1 MTEIGGG
8 RFDLRGRSL
17 RVMAARGT
25 IINAFFMV
33 ALTALGF
40 LRGFILARFVSTTEY
55 GVWGVLIVSLGTLLW
70 LKQVG
75 IGDKYI
81 QQEDDDQELAF
92 QRAFTLELMVTG
104 VLATLVAL
112 AIPLVAVA
120 YGENEVVL
128 PGLVLLL
135 VLPAL
140 ALQAPLWVFY
150 RRMNFMRQRL
160 LQSVEPVVGFVV
172 SIVLAVAGAGYWAL
186 VIGILVGSWT
196 SALAAVRASPYRL
209 ALRFD
214 RVTLREYMSFSWPLF
229 LVSGA
234 GILVAQ
240 ASLLGV
246 TRELGLAAAGA
257 VTLAA
262 SISQFTDRVDQIV
275 TGTLYP
281 AICAVAQDTRLL
293 HESFV
298 KSNRLAL
305 IWAIPF
311 GVGLALFGDDLVHFA
326 LGDDWEPAVVLI
338 QAFGLIAAANHFGFN
353 WDAYFRARA
362 DTRPIGVTAIS
373 GAIVFLVVLF
383 PLLHEYD
390 LAGLAYAF
398 AIQTGVQLIVRAAY
412 LRRLFAGFGLM
423 RHALRAVTPSVP
435 AVALVLLLRALQDDE
450 RTGLEAMAELA
461 LYIGV
466 TAAATLVVER
476 ALLREA
482 IGYVRGRGAT
492 AAPLASPGDGA
503 GG

>member
-1 MTEIGGG
+1 MSEPGGG

-17 RVMAARGT
+17 RVVAARGT
-25 IINAFFMV
+25 IVNASFMV

-40 LRGFILARFVSTTEY
+40 LRGFILARYVSTTDY

-81 QQEDDDQELAF
+81 QQDDEDQELAF

-104 VLATLVAL
+104 LLALLVAT
-112 AIPLVAVA
+112 AIPLVALV
-120 YGENEVVL
+120 YGEHEIVL

-150 RRMNFMRQRL
+150 RRMNFVRQRL
-160 LQSVEPVVGFVV
+160 LQSIEPVVGFVV
-172 SIVLAVAGAGYWAL
+172 SIVLAIAGAGYWAL
-186 VIGILVGSWT
+186 VVGILVGSWT
-196 SALAAVRASPYRL
+196 SALAAVLASPYRL
-209 ALRFD
+209 RIRFD
-214 RVTLREYMSFSWPLF
+214 RVTLREYVSFSWPLF
-229 LVSGA
+229 MVSGA

-281 AICAVAQDTRLL
+281 AICAVADDTRKL

-305 IWAIPF
+305 IWAVPF
-311 GVGLALFGDDLVHFA
+311 GVGLALFGDDLVRFA
-326 LGDDWEPAVVLI
+326 LGEEWEPAVILI
-338 QAFGLIAAANHFGFN
+338 QAFGLVAAANHFGFN
-353 WDAYFRARA
+353 WDAYYRARA
-362 DTRPIGVTAIS
+362 DTRPIGIAAIS
-373 GAIVFLVVLF
+373 GAVVFLAVVV
-383 PLLHEYD
+383 PLLHAYD
-390 LAGLAYAF
+390 LNGLAYAF
-398 AIQTGVQLIVRAAY
+398 ALQTAVQLVVRAAY
-412 LRRLFAGFGLM
+412 LRRLFAGFGLA
-423 RHALRAVTPSVP
+423 RHALRAIMPSIP
-435 AVALVLLLRALQDDE
+435 AVAVVLLVRATEGGE
-450 RTGLEAMAELA
+450 RRGSEAAAELA
-461 LYIGV
+461 LYITI
-466 TAAATLVVER
+466 TAVATLVVER
-476 ALLREA
+476 ALIREA
-482 IGYVRGRGAT
+482 IGYVRGRGGM
-492 AAPLASPGDGA
+492 ASPG
-503 GG
+503 

>member
-1 MTEIGGG
+1 MSDPATG

-17 RVMAARGT
+17 RVVAARGT
-25 IINAFFMV
+25 IVNAVFMV

-40 LRGFILARFVSTTEY
+40 FRGFILARFVSTTDY

-81 QQEDDDQELAF
+81 QQDDEDQELAF
-92 QRAFTLELMVTG
+92 QKAFTLELMVTG
-104 VLATLVAL
+104 LLALLVAT
-112 AIPLVAVA
+112 AIPVVALV
-120 YGENEVVL
+120 YGEREVVL

-150 RRMNFMRQRL
+150 RRMNFVRQRL
-160 LQSVEPVVGFVV
+160 LQSIEPVVGFVV
-172 SIVLAVAGAGYWAL
+172 SIALAVAGAGYWAL
-186 VIGILVGSWT
+186 VVGIVLGSWT
-196 SALAAVRASPYRL
+196 SALAAVLASPYRL
-209 ALRFD
+209 RLRFD
-214 RVTLREYMSFSWPLF
+214 RVTLREYVSFSWPLF

-246 TRELGLAAAGA
+246 TREIGLAAAGA

-281 AICAVAQDTRLL
+281 AICAVADDTRKL

-305 IWAIPF
+305 IWAVPF

-326 LGDDWEPAVVLI
+326 LGDEWQPAVVLI
-338 QAFGLIAAANHFGFN
+338 QAFGLVAAANHFGFN
-353 WDAYFRARA
+353 WDAYYRARG
-362 DTRPIGVTAIS
+362 DTKPIGVAAIS
-373 GAIVFLVVLF
+373 GAAVFLVVII
-383 PLLHEYD
+383 PLLHTYD
-390 LAGLAYAF
+390 LEGLAYAF
-398 AIQTGVQLIVRAAY
+398 ALQTGVQLAVRAAY
-412 LRRLFAGFGLM
+412 LRRLFAGFGLV
-423 RHALRAVTPSVP
+423 RHALRATAPSVP
-435 AVALVLLLRALQDDE
+435 AVALVLAVRLSDSGGRSGGDVL
-450 RTGLEAMAELA
+450 AELA
-461 LYIGV
+461 LYGFV
-466 TAAATLVVER
+466 TAAATLVAEG

-482 IGYVRGRGAT
+482 VGYLRSR
-492 AAPLASPGDGA
+492 SQ
-503 GG
+503 

>member
-1 MTEIGGG
+1 MTGTGTDTG

-17 RVMAARGT
+17 RVVAARGT
-25 IINAFFMV
+25 IINAVFMV
-33 ALTALGF
+33 ALTTLGF
-40 LRGFILARFVSTTEY
+40 LRGFILARFVSTTDY

-81 QQEDDDQELAF
+81 QQDDEDQELAF

-104 VLATLVAL
+104 LLALLVAT
-112 AIPLVAVA
+112 AIPLVALV
-120 YGENEVVL
+120 YGEHEVVL

-150 RRMNFMRQRL
+150 RRMNFLRQRL
-160 LQSVEPVVGFVV
+160 LQSIEPVVGFAV

-196 SALAAVRASPYRL
+196 SALAAVLASPYRL
-209 ALRFD
+209 RIRFD
-214 RVTLREYMSFSWPLF
+214 RVTLREYVSFSWPLF

-240 ASLLGV
+240 TSLLGV

-281 AICAVAQDTRLL
+281 AICAVADDTRKL

-305 IWAIPF
+305 IWAVPF
-311 GVGLALFGDDLVHFA
+311 GVGLALFGDDLVRFA
-326 LGDDWEPAVVLI
+326 LGDEWEPAVVLI

-353 WDAYFRARA
+353 WDAYYRARA
-362 DTRPIGVTAIS
+362 DTRPIGIAAIS
-373 GAIVFLVVLF
+373 GAAVFLVVIIPF
-383 PLLHEYD
+383 LHAYD
-390 LAGLAYAF
+390 LQGLAYAF
-398 AIQTGVQLIVRAAY
+398 ALQTAVQLGIRAAY
-412 LRRLFAGFGLM
+412 LRRLFAGFGLA
-423 RHALRAVTPSVP
+423 RHALRAITPSLP
-435 AVALVLLLRALQDDE
+435 AVGLVLLVRAAEGGE
-450 RTGLEAMAELA
+450 RTGLDATAEVV
-461 LYIGV
+461 LYIAV
-466 TAAATLVVER
+466 TAIATLAVER
-476 ALLREA
+476 ALIREA
-482 IGYVRGRGAT
+482 IGYVHGRGST
-492 AAPLASPGDGA
+492 PSP
-503 GG
+503 